1 MATLTETP
9 YDEKTKERKQQFVD
23 PKDNASEQGVAE
35 EQASPVAQP
44 QVVQASSVENTAVQ
58 PTQVAPQPQA
68 VTVQPVNVEQ
78 PVQSI
83 NPSVAENDTAQ
94 LKELYPE
101 QREVLQEDGQN
112 LPLAQNFVTA
122 GVDNAVVPENENV
135 KAGTNVSAV
144 PENIQKAVVETPA
157 PKAPQPADEAKK
169 RDDDFVKKIG
179 SYKLNGNMVHTG
191 ITPVGGAAV
200 RAAKWGN
207 VSDDQTFTIIPWGG
221 KTNNGGDIYFNAI
234 TSDGRV
240 LSPDDMDAYYKK
252 LVAASKEKN
261 IPIEELDRL
270 SGKLLI
276 GTNIGD
282 AKLAQLRESHEM
294 HYIYPAEKEKALSQM
309 ENMPL
314 TQLQQYK
321 AQMEK
326 ELSGKTLNIYDRAWV
341 DALDER
347 IAALS
352 QTGSSPVAAPN
363 VGTTPPAKDAGATSK
378 GVADAGTGTATD
390 ANKTPVAVANVAN
403 TIGTTT
409 SPDANSSAN
418 NGGTSSTG
426 ATSAK
431 RWSAPGRRTGSASS
445 GSVRLESPWGG
456 SSIDNLRLNPNAANT
471 EGVKKEQTPKKE
483 KRRFNKAQ
491 QARKDAAAK
500 EMKENYKGNVDLT
513 NRPSVDSATMKK
525 AGYDIPD
532 GQHATVY
539 SSQSAFYDKSKGGE
553 REILYTPIL
562 PDGTVMSQKD
572 VDEYLKGLGEKGDI
586 MELDKPENGGKG
598 IVIGADYEPS
608 DGPGA
613 RLHELQEEYYSSPED
628 YKAKADEARKNI
640 RTNYG
645 GGNLDPLS
653 VKPVSKEDMEKAGW
667 NSPLY
672 GDMVRA
678 HPVRQTIVDGDGN
691 KHIVVMSPIR
701 KDGEIIP
708 ADEFEDYVEALQ
720 SSDDIMGDD
729 RDGYRLI
736 IKYDASPGDEDN
748 LFYSLPDADLDVSD
762 DEEEEPTGEVKEY
775 SYTNDYTDETDRMLA
790 ERVKKI
796 EDRNAKYAEYM
807 KDPNNSLR
815 SVIEKAAQDQLKEEG
830 LDPESEERLKRRRRT
845 SGIIANI
852 GDILQGFANMVGAWY
867 GANSAKLSSL
877 SAAAREG
884 SEKQDAARQKRR
896 DEIMKNRESA
906 LLRVE
911 KDLDKTMQEYI
922 KELDKANNNLLT
934 YRMFTGKEAQRAK
947 NREERDQRQFER
959 NKILNKTKEKN
970 WAKRQDRLQKD
981 RKEMEGIRQANRLQ
995 ARGYS
1000 AQKAIEVKQSPTWS
1014 QTHPKSSSSGGKG
1027 SKKSSKKGSH
1037 KSGNKRQRRSQG
1049 SLNE

>member
-1 MATLTETP
+1 MANEISNYSEET
-9 YDEKTKERKQQFVD
+9 KKRKQQYPAQTEPTVQGEVQPAITPQAQNNGVASVPQQQQQTSGAPVDMRSDRPEDTSPPGETVPLATTVTPIENGEDPLIGGTPISATYPNRAQTIQRRSDNPEDTTPPEGYGNLVTTVRPIEDGEQQLTGGTPVVNTQREGEQTAVSAISATTDTNSGGAVAPAEEKKASAPIGFVD
-23 PKDNASEQGVAE
+23 KDGKEYWYEPSGIDGAD
-35 EQASPVAQP
+35 
-44 QVVQASSVENTAVQ
+44 TIH
-58 PTQVAPQPQA
+58 
-68 VTVQPVNVEQ
+68 TV
-78 PVQSI
+78 S
-83 NPSVAENDTAQ
+83 
-94 LKELYPE
+94 
-101 QREVLQEDGQN
+101 R
-112 LPLAQNFVTA
+112 
-122 GVDNAVVPENENV
+122 
-135 KAGTNVSAV
+135 
-144 PENIQKAVVETPA
+144 
-157 PKAPQPADEAKK
+157 
-169 RDDDFVKKIG
+169 
-179 SYKLNGNMVHTG
+179 
-191 ITPVGGAAV
+191 
-200 RAAKWGN
+200 
-207 VSDDQTFTIIPWGG
+207 GG
-221 KTNNGGDIYFNAI
+221 KTYTVWGNNKNQIY
-234 TSDGRV
+234 TKDGRIATR
-240 LSPDDMDAYYKK
+240 LTSPD
-252 LVAASKEKN
+252 N
-261 IPIEELDRL
+261 
-270 SGKLLI
+270 
-276 GTNIGD
+276 
-282 AKLAQLRESHEM
+282 LA
-294 HYIYPAEKEKALSQM
+294 I
-309 ENMPL
+309 
-314 TQLQQYK
+314 
-321 AQMEK
+321 
-326 ELSGKTLNIYDRAWV
+326 
-341 DALDER
+341 
-347 IAALS
+347 
-352 QTGSSPVAAPN
+352 
-363 VGTTPPAKDAGATSK
+363 AKDAASPSATSSMSTSTTSETSVPAKAESVTTEKKEPSATTTGTKDGVSSDNAGGSTTTGKVWGAPGQRVGATE
-378 GVADAGTGTATD
+378 
-390 ANKTPVAVANVAN
+390 
-403 TIGTTT
+403 
-409 SPDANSSAN
+409 
-418 NGGTSSTG
+418 
-426 ATSAK
+426 
-431 RWSAPGRRTGSASS
+431 S
-445 GSVRLESPWGG
+445 GSVRLQSPWRG
-456 SSIDNLRLNPNAANT
+456 SSIDNLRLNPDDAQT
-471 EGVKKEQTPKKE
+471 EPAKEKQPPKKE
-483 KRRFNKAQ
+483 KRRFSKAQ

-628 YKAKADEARKNI
+628 YKAKADEARKKI
-640 RTNYG
+640 RESYG

-653 VKPVSKEDMEKAGW
+653 VKPVSKEEMEKAGW

-748 LFYSLPDADLDVSD
+748 LFYSLPDADLDASD

-790 ERVKKI
+790 ERIKEI

-830 LDPESEERLKRRRRT
+830 LDSESEERLKRRRRT

-922 KELDKANNNLLT
+922 KELDRANNNRLN

-1027 SKKSSKKGSH
+1027 SKKSGKKGSH

>member
-1 MATLTETP
+1 MAL
-9 YDEKTKERKQQFVD
+9 DEKKKYRADGTAIDEKGDRSVVEDV
-23 PKDNASEQGVAE
+23 AIEEQGGLPIPKMGISRPNV
-35 EQASPVAQP
+35 QP
-44 QVVQASSVENTAVQ
+44 QVVQAPSVENTAVQ
-58 PTQVAPQPQA
+58 PTQVVAQP
-68 VTVQPVNVEQ
+68 QPVNVA
-78 PVQSI
+78 PVDATQQKRSSEDYK
-83 NPSVAENDTAQ
+83 NPDGTPIPAEVG
-94 LKELYPE
+94 EL
-101 QREVLQEDGQN
+101 
-112 LPLAQNFVTA
+112 T
-122 GVDNAVVPENENV
+122 
-135 KAGTNVSAV
+135 T
-144 PENIQKAVVETPA
+144 T
-157 PKAPQPADEAKK
+157 
-169 RDDDFVKKIG
+169 
-179 SYKLNGNMVHTG
+179 
-191 ITPVGGAAV
+191 ITPVEPGAPSETEGTPIADTKTQLEPYATLQSPWDNGTSIDNLQLDPPKGVAPSSDATAQNAGGEQKNTQEVADTQQTSAAP
-200 RAAKWGN
+200 
-207 VSDDQTFTIIPWGG
+207 VSFVDKDGKEYWYEPSGIDGADTIHTVSSGG
-221 KTNNGGDIYFNAI
+221 KTYTVWGNNKNQIY
-234 TSDGRV
+234 TKDGR
-240 LSPDDMDAYYKK
+240 
-252 LVAASKEKN
+252 
-261 IPIEELDRL
+261 
-270 SGKLLI
+270 
-276 GTNIGD
+276 
-282 AKLAQLRESHEM
+282 
-294 HYIYPAEKEKALSQM
+294 
-309 ENMPL
+309 
-314 TQLQQYK
+314 
-321 AQMEK
+321 
-326 ELSGKTLNIYDRAWV
+326 
-341 DALDER
+341 
-347 IAALS
+347 IA
-352 QTGSSPVAAPN
+352 TRF
-363 VGTTPPAKDAGATSK
+363 
-378 GVADAGTGTATD
+378 
-390 ANKTPVAVANVAN
+390 
-403 TIGTTT
+403 T
-409 SPDANSSAN
+409 SPDNLAIAKVAAAPSATS
-418 NGGTSSTG
+418 GTSVSTASEASVPAKVESVVTEKKEPTTSTKDGGSSDNTSGSTPTGKVWGAPGQRVG
-426 ATSAK
+426 ATE
-431 RWSAPGRRTGSASS
+431 S
-445 GSVRLESPWGG
+445 GSVRLQSPWRG
-456 SSIDNLRLNPNAANT
+456 SSIDNLRLNPDAAQT
-471 EGVKKEQTPKKE
+471 EPTKEKQSPKKE
-483 KRRFNKAQ
+483 KRRFSKAQ

-500 EMKENYKGNVDLT
+500 EMKESYKGNVDLT

-748 LFYSLPDADLDVSD
+748 LFYSLPDADLDASD

-790 ERVKKI
+790 ERIKEI

-922 KELDKANNNLLT
+922 KELDRANNNRLN

-1049 SLNE
+1049 SLNG